1 MTLDVSSVNGVYLVH
16 NFLDG
21 PEVQFWQQNMT
32 DPRFWEGSFIQDGIE
47 AVRSDSADIMS
58 NFAMAVEEEAVLID
72 RVRGL
77 IHAHFGEDVSTDTGS
92 FFERSVPGFWMGK
105 HHDHLRPDGSLD
117 FDSNGDSLPRA
128 CIEFASLIY
137 FNEDFTGGELV
148 FPNFELSIHPEAG
161 MLVIFPATDKYSHS
175 VNAVTGGSPRL
186 RISHFWTRIR
196 TLRIAAHATVF
207 EETIRNTMRYLDAI
221 FPEDNNGQA
230 R

>member
-21 PEVQFWQQNMT
+21 PEVKFWQQNMA
-32 DPRFWEGSFIQDGIE
+32 DPLFWEGSFIQDGIE
-47 AVRSDSADIMS
+47 AVRSDSSDIME
-58 NFAMAVEEEAVLID
+58 NFPTAVEKEAVLING
-72 RVRGL
+72 VRSL
-77 IHAHFGEDVSTDTGS
+77 IHDCFGEDASTDTGS
-92 FFERSVPGFWMGK
+92 FFERSVLGFWMGT
-105 HHDHLRPDGSLD
+105 HHDHLHPDGSLD

-128 CIEFASLIY
+128 CIEFVSLVY
-137 FNEDFTGGELV
+137 FNSDFTGGELV
-148 FPNFELSIHPEAG
+148 FPDLSFSIHPEAG

-207 EETIRNTMRYLDAI
+207 EKTIRNTMRYLDAI
-221 FPEDNNGQA
+221 FPEDHSD
-230 R
+230 